1 MDKMDFS
8 KDRYKEINYC
18 VQCGSKLEIK
28 TDYEKKLRP
37 QCNNCG
43 WTYYKN
49 PIPASACVILN
60 EKNEVVII
68 KRKFEP
74 GIGKWALP
82 SGYIE
87 IDQDPEDCA
96 VEEMKEEN
104 GILPLIEMVGRGEN
118 ARQEKTIQAIL
129 SRYKDLAVPHV
140 TEALESCDD
149 DTRCGGFVVI
159 LGKIGDESSIPRGPI
174 RKSTKDPC
182 SLSFLLSSKD
192 YRRAQD
198 SKPLP

>member
-1 MDKMDFS
+1 MDFS

-87 IDQDPEDCA
+87 INQDPEDCA
-96 VEEMKEEN
+96 VDEMKEET
-104 GILPLIEMVGRGEN
+104 GLIGEIEESLGYYPDFSPIYEKVISFGFLMRITGGKLQAGDDAVEARYVTFDKLPEIAFPSHRYFLKKVKEGLSHRLSQMSTDNEAKKEN
-118 ARQEKTIQAIL
+118 
-129 SRYKDLAVPHV
+129 
-140 TEALESCDD
+140 
-149 DTRCGGFVVI
+149 
-159 LGKIGDESSIPRGPI
+159 
-174 RKSTKDPC
+174 
-182 SLSFLLSSKD
+182 
-192 YRRAQD
+192 
-198 SKPLP
+198 

>member
-1 MDKMDFS
+1 MDFS
-8 KDRYKEINYC
+8 KDRYKGINYC

-37 QCNNCG
+37 QCSNCG

-87 IDQDPEDCA
+87 INQDPEDCA
-96 VEEMKEEN
+96 VDEMKEET
-104 GILPLIEMVGRGEN
+104 GLIGEIEESLGYYPDFSPIYEKVISFGFLMRIKGGKLQAGDDAAEARYVAFDDLPDIAFTSHRYFL
-118 ARQEKTIQAIL
+118 EKVKERL
-129 SRYKDLAVPHV
+129 
-140 TEALESCDD
+140 
-149 DTRCGGFVVI
+149 
-159 LGKIGDESSIPRGPI
+159 
-174 RKSTKDPC
+174 STKDTEN
-182 SLSFLLSSKD
+182 LD
-192 YRRAQD
+192 ADER
-198 SKPLP
+198 

>member
-1 MDKMDFS
+1 MDFS
-8 KDRYKEINYC
+8 KDRYKGINYC

-28 TDYEKKLRP
+28 NDYEKKLRP

-87 IDQDPEDCA
+87 IDQDPENCA
-96 VEEMKEEN
+96 VEEMKEET
-104 GILPLIEMVGRGEN
+104 GLIGEIEESLGYYPDFSPIYEKVISFGFLMRISGGELQAGDDAAEARYVAFDDLPDIAFPSHRYFL
-118 ARQEKTIQAIL
+118 EKVKERL
-129 SRYKDLAVPHV
+129 
-140 TEALESCDD
+140 
-149 DTRCGGFVVI
+149 
-159 LGKIGDESSIPRGPI
+159 
-174 RKSTKDPC
+174 STKDTEN
-182 SLSFLLSSKD
+182 LD
-192 YRRAQD
+192 ADER
-198 SKPLP
+198 